1 MKKSKPLNFLK
12 NPHQVVGLALL
23 GNILEYFD
31 FTLFAHF
38 GLIITPLFFPTADP
52 VAASL
57 YSMGLL
63 AIGFI
68 ARPLGGFIFGSI
80 GDKYGRSKG
89 LSLSMLG
96 IIIPTLGIALL
107 PTYNYIGIAASICI
121 ILLRLAQGV
130 ALGGEYST
138 AAVFIIEHTPPERH
152 GLMSGLICASG
163 SIGSLAALACVEI
176 VNKSAFAVWAWR
188 IPFLL
193 AAASGVVTYYL
204 RRRLY
209 ETPQF
214 LAFKANLDHKPILK
228 KTSWFAISCIF
239 AIGAITSLFVW
250 IPISYTPY
258 YLTKILGWKLTQA
271 LPFTTLGLVSFMTF
285 LIVTGFV
292 ADKIGHL
299 KCMMVGL
306 CLMIAL
312 TYPAFWLL
320 EHQYVACFQILTTS
334 FAGIFGAT
342 IHPVMI
348 NSCQLHQRCHHI
360 GLYFTAGLS
369 LFGGTAPFIC
379 AYLFALTH
387 SHAWVSAYIMVI
399 ATSAFLVIRQLKF
412 TKPSN
417 NYLEPLMV

>member
-1 MKKSKPLNFLK
+1 M
-12 NPHQVVGLALL
+12 VGLALL

-38 GLIITPLFFPTADP
+38 GLIIAPLFFPTSDP
-52 VAASL
+52 VAVSL

-63 AIGFI
+63 AIGFL

-107 PTYNYIGIAASICI
+107 PTYNSIGIAASICI

-138 AAVFIIEHTPPERH
+138 AAVFIIEHTPTKRH
-152 GLMSGLICASG
+152 GLISSIICASG

-176 VNKSAFAVWAWR
+176 ISKSPFAAWAWR

-193 AAASGVVTYYL
+193 AAVSGVITYHL
-204 RRRLY
+204 RQRLY

-214 LAFKANLDHKPILK
+214 LAFQQNLSKQPILE
-228 KTSWFAISCIF
+228 KTPWFTVGCIF
-239 AIGAITSLFVW
+239 AIGAVTALFVW

-292 ADKIGHL
+292 ADTVGHL

-306 CLMIAL
+306 FLMIGL

-320 EHQYVACFQILTTS
+320 EHQYIACFQILTTS

-342 IHPVMI
+342 IHPIMI
-348 NSCQLHQRCHHI
+348 NSCQLHQRCRHI

-369 LFGGTAPFIC
+369 LFGGTAPFVC
-379 AYLFALTH
+379 AYLFSLTH
-387 SHAWVSAYIMVI
+387 SHAWVSAYIVVI
-399 ATSAFLVIRQLKF
+399 ATSALFIIRQLKF